1 MRLLVRDS
9 QYLAFPRQRL
19 QPEPRPGGGV
29 PHHSVQGADARTAQ
43 LSAGVQADFRPAT
56 RHRARHRAD
65 GLGQVH
71 DARGH
76 GQLHQ
81 RELPRAYPHRRGPD
95 RVRAHQQELSDQST
109 RDRTR
114 HARLQQRP
122 AQRVAR
128 GSGHNSGGRN
138 ARPRNH
144 PLGADRRR
152 DRAFGVR
159 HAAYLLGRQD
169 HRPHHRRVPGGG
181 KGHGARDA
189 VGVAAFGDF
198 AIAAEESRR
207 RARGGA
213 RDHDRHTGDPQ
224 PDSRRQGRAN
234 VFLNSDRP
242 ADGHADA
249 RAVPAGAGA
258 AAPGRRGGC
267 PYHRRQQ
274 GTLRRRRGRR
284 RERGSQA
291 LMVFSDLLKLMKHKK
306 ASDLFITAGMAPA
319 IKVDGKLTP
328 VTRQGLTPEQSRA
341 FAYGIMN
348 EDQRRQFEAHNE
360 CNFAIAPQ
368 DIGRFRVNVFMQQQR
383 VGMVLRTINT
393 EIPRFEDL
401 HLPKALAELALTK
414 RGLILFVGG
423 TGSGK
428 STSLAAMVGYRNEN
442 SYGHIITIE
451 DPIEYVHDHKNCLV
465 TQREVGVDTESFETA
480 LKNTLRQAPDVILI
494 GEIRA
499 RETMEYAIQFA
510 ETGHL
515 CPSTLH
521 ANNANQALDRII
533 NFFPEDKRNQLLMD
547 LSLNLKAVVSQ
558 RLIPIKD
565 GKGRVP
571 AVEVMINSPLIAD
584 LIMEGKV
591 PEIKELMSKST
602 EAGMQTFD
610 QSLFSLFESDLISY
624 DEALRNADSMN
635 DLRLRVKL
643 ESKHAKTCELGASL
657 KNIPYKWPSAPGA

>member
-1 MRLLVRDS
+1 MVRAMLSESLRSVISQSLLKKI
-9 QYLAFPRQRL
+9 
-19 QPEPRPGGGV
+19 GGG
-29 PHHSVQGADARTAQ
+29 
-43 LSAGVQADFRPAT
+43 
-56 RHRARHRAD
+56 
-65 GLGQVH
+65 
-71 DARGH
+71 
-76 GQLHQ
+76 
-81 RELPRAYPHRRGPD
+81 
-95 RVRAHQQELSDQST
+95 
-109 RDRTR
+109 
-114 HARLQQRP
+114 
-122 AQRVAR
+122 RVAAHEIMI
-128 GSGHNSGGRN
+128 GTPAIRN
-138 ARPRNH
+138 LIRE
-144 PLGADRRR
+144 
-152 DRAFGVR
+152 
-159 HAAYLLGRQD
+159 
-169 HRPHHRRVPGGG
+169 G
-181 KGHGARDA
+181 K
-189 VGVAAFGDF
+189 VAQMYSS
-198 AIAAEESRR
+198 IQ
-207 RARGGA
+207 
-213 RDHDRHTGDPQ
+213 TGQQMGMQTLDQ
-224 PDSRRQGRAN
+224 CLQN
-234 VFLNSDRP
+234 
-242 ADGHADA
+242 
-249 RAVPAGAGA
+249 GA
-258 AAPGRRGGC
+258 ATPGNRGRC
-267 PYHRRQQ
+267 PYHRCQQ

-284 RERGSQA
+284 RERRSQT
-291 LMVFSDLLKLMKHKK
+291 LMVFSDLLKLMTHKK

-328 VTRQGLTPEQSRA
+328 VTRQALTPEQSRA

-368 DIGRFRVNVFMQQQR
+368 GIGRFRVNVFMQQQR

-393 EIPRFEDL
+393 EIPRLEDL

-515 CPSTLH
+515 CLSTLH

-558 RLIPIKD
+558 RLIPMKNT
-565 GKGRVP
+565 KGRVP

-624 DEALRNADSMN
+624 DETLRNADSMN
-635 DLRLRVKL
+635 DLRLRIKL
-643 ESKHAKTCELGASL
+643 ESKHAKTGELGDSL
-657 KNIPYKWPSAPGA
+657 QNITYK